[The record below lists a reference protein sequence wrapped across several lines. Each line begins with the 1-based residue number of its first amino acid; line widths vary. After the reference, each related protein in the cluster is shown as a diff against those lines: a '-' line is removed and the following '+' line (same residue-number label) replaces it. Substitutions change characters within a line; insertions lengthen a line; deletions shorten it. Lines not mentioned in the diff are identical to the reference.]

1 MLINNK
7 DIAEFNTKLEKKQI
21 GTALLE
27 VKQEWVDKAL
37 RPLIFS
43 KHNKYVPL
51 QIMLVTF
58 GNSRQDMEQNIS
70 NIIKAME
77 QCTIKFKD
85 IDYYF
90 DVFLT
95 SANIEY
101 IGETDNE
108 EYVSSVLI
116 ELMSMYKHK
125 GELTHIANRVTSTSI
140 NYSGNIESLVTIE
153 ISPMA
158 QIVDFRID
166 GLSED
171 PIIIKNVSG
180 KLIINGEDGTVL
192 MNGINKF
199 KDTNMWEFPKLK
211 PGANSITFNRNS
223 CDVKIKY
230 KENWI

>member
-7 DIAEFNTKLEKKQI
+7 DIAEFYTKLEKKQI

-43 KHNKYVPL
+43 KNNKYVPL
-51 QIMLVTF
+51 QVILVTF
-58 GNSRQDMEQNIS
+58 GSSRQEMEQNIS
-70 NIIKAME
+70 NIIKSIE

-85 IDYYF
+85 MEYYF
-90 DVFLT
+90 DVFLN
-95 SANIEY
+95 SVNVEY
-101 IGETDNE
+101 IGKTDSE
-108 EYVSSVLI
+108 EHASSVRI

-125 GELTHIANRVTSTSI
+125 EELTHIANRVTSTSI
-140 NYSGNIESLVTIE
+140 NYNGNIESLVTIE
-153 ISPMA
+153 IVPIA

-192 MNGINKF
+192 MNNKNKF
-199 KDTNMWEFPKLK
+199 QDTNMWVTKLLQ
-211 PGANSITFNRNS
+211 
-223 CDVKIKY
+223 
-230 KENWI
+230 